1 VSRYTLPII
10 CSGLHVEAE
19 RVKGLLGAAAAA
31 AAAHV
36 REQRSATVA
45 AAIAGAKATTLSGG
59 GSSSS
64 GADTTAAS
72 LPPSTSAGAQHCTAP
87 LTPAVVAALRKAVS
101 KLAIVARPLRGLSS
115 VSAADS
121 RRAAAA
127 HRIVMPAPAAAPHA
141 SNGNVDGEC
150 TADCTMLYYQAHAH

>member
-1 VSRYTLPII
+1 VSRYTLPLI

-31 AAAHV
+31 AAAHIL
-36 REQRSATVA
+36 EQRSATVA
-45 AAIAGAKATTLSGG
+45 AAIAGAKATILSG

-64 GADTTAAS
+64 GADTAAAS
-72 LPPSTSAGAQHCTAP
+72 LPPSASAGAQHCTATP
-87 LTPAVVAALRKAVS
+87 TPAVVAALRKALS
-101 KLAIVARPLRGLSS
+101 KLAIVARPLRGLNS
-115 VSAADS
+115 VSAAS

-127 HRIVMPAPAAAPHA
+127 HRIVMPAPAAALHA
-141 SNGNVDGEC
+141 SNGNVNGEC